1 MYNHLL
7 IYKEEIDM
15 SNTALDFQSMVFA
28 LQTYWAGQGCLIS
41 EPYYSQVGAG
51 TMNPATYL
59 RVLGPEPWKVGY
71 VEPSVRPDDGRYGIN
86 PNRLQQH
93 HQFQVILKPDPGN
106 PQELYLKSL
115 EAIGINP
122 HEHDIRFVED
132 NWESPALSAWGLGWE
147 VWLDGQEITQFT
159 YFQQAGGIVLD
170 VPAVEITYGL
180 ERIAMTLQR
189 VDHFAKIR
197 WNGERTFGDLFQ
209 IGEHEHST
217 YYYEVADVE
226 RMHEMFEI
234 LTKEANLALEKK
246 LVLPAYDNVIKSSHT
261 FNVLDARGA
270 VGFTERQGLFG
281 RMRDLSRRVAEAYLQ
296 QREQLGFPWM
306 SGAQAPLGFDA
317 TVLPEVSEPRS
328 DLLLEIGT
336 EELPVDDLSEG
347 LSQFRTS
354 LTKLLDDVRLS
365 YTKMTV
371 HGTPRRLTALV
382 NGLQTSQADRVV
394 ELKGPPA
401 DRAFDAEGKPTKVAE
416 GFARSRNLAVEE
428 LKIKDKYV
436 VVELAEPG
444 RTAMALL
451 AEALPTLYA
460 GLKFNKAMRWNASG
474 VSFSRPV
481 RWLTAILG
489 SEVIPF
495 AFAGV
500 QSGRTTRGMR
510 FAADPER
517 VLRTTNDY
525 LTYLTEQGIILDPEE
540 RRNLIWRRSLELAE
554 KANGVLADDPTLL
567 DEVTNLVEKPL
578 PLLASFDRRYL
589 ESLPAEV
596 LIGVMKKH
604 QRYFPVFTAEGK
616 LTNHFIIVRN
626 GEGQGNDLVVD
637 GNLQVVLARF
647 ADAEFFVKSDKARKL
662 EEFVPKLAQLTF
674 QKQLGS
680 MLDKTQRLEI
690 LTVQIGETIGLSLAE
705 QSEAERVSELAKAD
719 LATEM
724 VVEMTALQGAMG
736 RYYAGLSGETPEV
749 AQAIFEHYL
758 PRTPEDALPAS
769 RPAIA
774 VGIADRLDSI
784 VGLFAVGLAPTG
796 SKDPFA
802 LRRTALGLCQVLI
815 GKGIDFD
822 LRAGLELAGKNLPVA
837 FPADVLQACLDFIAG
852 RLKGLLLER
861 GLRFDVV
868 DAVLK
873 THAANPAKAVV
884 NAEVLTHWIA
894 QETWNEILPAYSRS
908 VRITRDLK
916 EKFTMNPDLLKET
929 EEMALLNAVEE
940 SEQRLVGEGS
950 LEAALNEV
958 KGLVSKINAFFD
970 KVLVMAEDIQLRQS
984 RLGLLQR
991 IAGLVSPYAD
1001 LSALEGF

>member
-1 MYNHLL
+1 MP
-7 IYKEEIDM
+7 
-15 SNTALDFQSMVFA
+15 NTPLDFQSMVFA
-28 LQTYWAGQGCLIS
+28 LQTFWSGQGCLIS

-159 YFQQAGGIVLD
+159 YFQQAGGIVLE

-209 IGEHEHST
+209 IGEREHST

-226 RMHEMFEI
+226 RMHEMFENF
-234 LTKEANLALEKK
+234 TQEADLALEKK

-270 VGFTERQGLFG
+270 VGYTERQGLFG

-296 QREQLGFPWM
+296 QREELGYPWI
-306 SGAQAPLGFDA
+306 SGKQTALSFD
-317 TVLPEVSEPRS
+317 TPVLPTVTEPQV

-336 EELPVDDLSEG
+336 EELPVDDLDDALGQLKTALVNLFEDLRLNYGS
-347 LSQFRTS
+347 LSV
-354 LTKLLDDVRLS
+354 D
-365 YTKMTV
+365 
-371 HGTPRRLTALV
+371 GTPRRLTALV
-382 NGLQTSQADRVV
+382 NRLATSQADRVV
-394 ELKGPPA
+394 EIKGPPA
-401 DRAFDAEGKPTKVAE
+401 DRAYDAEGKPTKVAE
-416 GFARSRNLAVEE
+416 GFARSRNLAVED
-428 LKIKDKYV
+428 LKVKDKYV
-436 VVELAEPG
+436 VVEMAEPG
-444 RTAMALL
+444 KTTMALL
-451 AEALPTLYA
+451 AEALPGLYA
-460 GLKFNKAMRWNASG
+460 SIKFNKAMRWNASG
-474 VSFSRPV
+474 ATFSRPV
-481 RWLTAILG
+481 RWLTALLG
-489 SEVIPF
+489 KEVIPF
-495 AFAGV
+495 NFAGL
-500 QSGRTTRGMR
+500 QSGCVTRGLR
-510 FAADPER
+510 FAAEPEMI
-517 VLRTTNDY
+517 LRCTADY
-525 LTYLTEQGIILDPEE
+525 LPYLSEQGIILSQDI
-540 RRNLIWRRSLELAE
+540 RRRTVWTKSLELAE
-554 KANGVLADDPTLL
+554 KVGGTLAEDPALL
-567 DEVTNLVEKPL
+567 QEVTNLVEKPL
-578 PLLASFDRRYL
+578 PLLASFDPRYL
-589 ESLPAEV
+589 DSLPPEV

-604 QRYFPVFTAEGK
+604 QRYFPVLTKDGK
-616 LTNHFIIVRN
+616 LTNHFIVVRN
-626 GEGQGNDLVVD
+626 GDAQGSDLVVD

-647 ADAEFFVKSDKARKL
+647 ADAEFFVKSDKTRKL
-662 EEFVPKLAQLTF
+662 EEFVPKLSQLTF

-680 MLDKTQRLEI
+680 MLDKTQRIEM
-690 LTVQIGETIGLSLAE
+690 LTAQIGDMIGLSLAE
-705 QSEAERVSELAKAD
+705 QSDAERVSQLAKAD

-724 VVEMTALQGAMG
+724 VVEMTALQGVMG
-736 RYYAGLSGETPEV
+736 RYYAGLSGEPSEV
-749 AQAIFEHYL
+749 AQGIFEHYL
-758 PRTPEDALPAS
+758 PRTPDDNLPTS
-769 RPAIA
+769 NPAIA
-774 VGIADRLDSI
+774 VGLADRLDSLA
-784 VGLFAVGLAPTG
+784 GLFAVGLAPTG

-802 LRRTALGLCQVLI
+802 LRRTALGLCQLLI

-822 LRAGLELAGKNLPVA
+822 LREGLQLAGETLPVA
-837 FPADVLQACLDFIAG
+837 FPVQTLNACLDFIAG
-852 RLKGLLLER
+852 RLKGLLLDK
-861 GLRFDVV
+861 GFRFDVV

-873 THAANPAKAVV
+873 TQAGNPAKAVE
-884 NAEVLTHWIA
+884 NANVLTQWIA
-894 QETWNEILPAYSRS
+894 KENWSELLPAYSRS

-916 EKFTMNPDLLKET
+916 QKFTVNPALLKEP
-929 EEMALLNAVEE
+929 EEIALLEAVEQ
-940 SEQRLVGEGS
+940 SEKRLADNTS
-950 LEAALNEV
+950 LNNALTEV
-958 KGLVSKINAFFD
+958 QGLVAKINAFFD
-970 KVLVMAEDIQLRQS
+970 KVLVMADDLALRQS

-991 IAGLVSPYAD
+991 IAALLSPFAD